1 MASQD
6 TSGHCRRA
14 CAEHSMIGATHRGGG
29 AGKQPLALSPQHSP
43 SAIQADD
50 PPASAQTPSPTHL
63 LWFTLTRSDIGKLF
77 ASAGDDQLAV
87 MIHVPAAI
95 AEKLSVKEWAETVAK
110 DVGLEVNSI
119 EGEFAKVGVYRE
131 EVWTRK

>member
-1 MASQD
+1 MFVGAKSR
-6 TSGHCRRA
+6 TLCSLSRGFLL
-14 CAEHSMIGATHRGGG
+14 STGLYGATQEGVNWRCHPITLHQLSRC
-29 AGKQPLALSPQHSP
+29 LAHLH
-43 SAIQADD
+43 D
-50 PPASAQTPSPTHL
+50 AQTPSPTHL
-63 LWFTLTRSDIGKLF
+63 LWCTLIRSDIGKLF

-119 EGEFAKVGVYRE
+119 EGEFAKVGV
-131 EVWTRK
+131 

>member
-1 MASQD
+1 MEGAN
-6 TSGHCRRA
+6 
-14 CAEHSMIGATHRGGG
+14 AEVDEAAEERKGG
-29 AGKQPLALSPQHSP
+29 AG
-43 SAIQADD
+43 
-50 PPASAQTPSPTHL
+50 
-63 LWFTLTRSDIGKLF
+63 DIGKLF

-119 EGEFAKVGVYRE
+119 EGEFAKLSAKADPEGGKFPLKMRDAVIASGLALLKTKGLIPEADESDDDVNYAEAAGVE
-131 EVWTRK
+131 W